1 MLAGKVRRSQVGQMI
16 VVQEKHVDPAGR
28 PCLGTGRALGSWP
41 LHAELRFAGETY
53 ELRVGAGTP
62 RAFVSREAVV
72 AALRELGVD
81 RDAAQRLVASVE
93 PGRPVVLEV
102 SERRRQPRSRST

>member
-1 MLAGKVRRSQVGQMI
+1 M
-16 VVQEKHVDPAGR
+16 
-28 PCLGTGRALGSWP
+28 
-41 LHAELRFAGETY
+41 
-53 ELRVGAGTP
+53 
-62 RAFVSREAVV
+62 SREAVV

-102 SERRRQPRSRST
+102 SERRRQPRRTGGG